1 MRVKKVL
8 RILIPVIILISLFSS
23 IVFLFVKLNE
33 ESSKYRHLTSDKE
46 KVDRQLTQVKGE
58 VMKLKAEDQYV
69 KNINLQNTISSIEK
83 TYKDAVSVYERLLDL
98 KELTKKTEKFDASF
112 AKTLTLLSERKYA
125 SSAAELDKLKTDI
138 EQERKTVLASFV
150 IPQNL
155 PAENTPP
162 GSGYRR
168 QVVNS
173 DVGEF
178 MVDII
183 TADLNSTRVVV
194 DTASDS
200 DCRNDCP
207 VLSLG
212 DYVSRSGA
220 YAGINGSYFCPS
232 TYPSCS
238 DKKNSFDTLL
248 MNKNKTYFN
257 SDNNVYSTVPA
268 VIFSGSSARFVGKS
282 LEWGRDTGVD
292 AVIANQPLLVSNGQ
306 VAFDGG
312 GDPKN
317 GAKGGRSFIGA
328 SGNIAYM
335 GVVFNATVAEA
346 AHVIKTLGI
355 QNALNLDSGGSTAL
369 WSGGYKAGPGRNIP
383 NAVLFLRK

>member
-46 KVDRQLTQVKGE
+46 NVDRQLTQVKGE

>member
-1 MRVKKVL
+1 MRVKKIL
-8 RILIPVIILISLFSS
+8 RIFIPVIVLISLFSS
-23 IVFLFVKLNE
+23 IAFLFVKLNE

-69 KNINLQNTISSIEK
+69 KNINLQNTIASIEK

-125 SSAAELDKLKTDI
+125 SSAAELDKLKKDI

-328 SGNIAYM
+328 SGNTAYM